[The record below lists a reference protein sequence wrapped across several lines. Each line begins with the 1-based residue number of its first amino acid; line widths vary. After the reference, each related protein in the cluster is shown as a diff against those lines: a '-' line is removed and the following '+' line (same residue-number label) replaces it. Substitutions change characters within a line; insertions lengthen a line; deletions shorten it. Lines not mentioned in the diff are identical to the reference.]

1 MQARRIRRTS
11 STRQDWSQKSIHKP
25 RDAELDLGEKD
36 LHTVTPNLSEAIL
49 AKHLQPIRG
58 MALAQAIFA
67 AFELGIL
74 DELERGGR
82 SLDELA
88 SLLSLEGERLRGL
101 VEYLENESLVQCD
114 SGTVELTAS
123 GVELLAVRPWYD
135 LLVGG
140 YAATFGQLPEV
151 LKQGANYA
159 SRNGAYVGVGSCG
172 ISQHDALPMV
182 FELLGHG
189 PLPPAIVD
197 IGCGDGTF
205 LADIATRYPN
215 VMCVGVEPDQGAR
228 SAAQAVADERG
239 LDNFRVVAGDALAF
253 NDAGISR
260 PPGTVYI
267 TAFVLQ
273 ELLEQAGEAAV
284 VKLLADTFAH
294 DPAAAWIVIEVDRRH
309 PLPVEESGLAL
320 GYYNP
325 YFLIHR
331 ITEQRLASI
340 SEWRRLFDLAGLEVI
355 AEVFPERNYDSL
367 GIKFGH
373 LLRVREA

>member
-1 MQARRIRRTS
+1 M
-11 STRQDWSQKSIHKP
+11 
-25 RDAELDLGEKD
+25 
-36 LHTVTPNLSEAIL
+36 TPDLSEAIL

-67 AFELGIL
+67 AFELGVL
-74 DELERGGR
+74 DELKGGGQ
-82 SLDELA
+82 SVHELGR
-88 SLLSLEGERLRGL
+88 LLSLDVERLRGL
-101 VEYLENESLVQCD
+101 VEFLENESLVQYNSD
-114 SGTVELTAS
+114 NVELTAS
-123 GVELLAVRPWYD
+123 GVELLAVRPWYE

-151 LKQGANYA
+151 LKEGATYA

-189 PLPPAIVD
+189 PLPSAIVD

-228 SAAQAVADERG
+228 SAAQAEANERG
-239 LDNFRVVAGDALAF
+239 LDNLRVVAGDALNF
-253 NDAGISR
+253 DDAGVPR
-260 PPGTVYI
+260 PPGTLYI

-284 VKLLADTFAH
+284 VKLLADTFVQ

-309 PLPVEESGLAL
+309 PLPVEDSGLAL

-331 ITEQRLASI
+331 ITEQRLAPI
-340 SEWRRLFDLAGLEVI
+340 SEWRRLFDMAGLEVV

-373 LLRVREA
+373 LLRLREA